1 MNIKIRLKEKPE
13 CIKIINE
20 SSFDDKTMEKIE
32 DKKSTNSLFSTIS
45 SIKKKSPSLVSYI
58 KENFDYGSLT
68 HNGKLDE
75 GSVANL
81 LDIGLTKAKKRSLKR
96 IKRFGK
102 AFNKAKIKLGKRK
115 VKRRIIK

>member
-1 MNIKIRLKEKPE
+1 MSLIKIKLKDKPE
-13 CIKIINE
+13 CIKLIDSESFNE
-20 SSFDDKTMEKIE
+20 NTMIKIE
-32 DKKSTNSLFSTIS
+32 DNKTNSLSDLIS
-45 SIKKKSPSLVSYI
+45 SLNKKSPSLVSYV

-96 IKRFGK
+96 VKRFGK
-102 AFNKAKIKLGKRK
+102 AFNKATIKLRKRK
-115 VKRRIIK
+115 MKRRIIK